1 MSCEY
6 VQERLSPLLDQRVS
20 ADERGVVLAH
30 LDVCKDCGAYLA
42 FLQDQR
48 SELRN
53 LAKPAMPVN
62 LRQKLQVIASRERAR
77 TLTRLTFEARVR
89 HAKDRL
95 HLVFDNMMRPFG
107 LPVASGLLSAI
118 ALFAMVAPSL
128 SSAHP
133 AVADR
138 GYWPGSGERSLA
150 TDLVTEPELTKMLP
164 TRDGP
169 VIEDPDLNTDSK
181 YQTVLELQI
190 SPDGRVWNWDVM
202 QGSLTPELK
211 QMILFSRFQPAT
223 VFGQPTWGEVIVL
236 FRHEYRYII
245 RG

>member
-6 VQERLSPLLDQRVS
+6 VQERLSPLLDERVS
-20 ADERGVVLAH
+20 AEERGVVLAH
-30 LDVCKDCGAYLA
+30 LDACKDCGARYA

-53 LAKPAMPVN
+53 LATPPVPAN
-62 LRQKLQVIASRERAR
+62 LRQRLLVMASRERAR
-77 TLTRLTFEARVR
+77 TLTRLTLQARVR
-89 HAKDRL
+89 HVTDRL
-95 HLVFDNMMRPFG
+95 HLLFDNMMRPFG
-107 LPVASGLLSAI
+107 LPIASGLLSAI
-118 ALFAMVAPSL
+118 ALFAMLAPSL

-133 AVADR
+133 AGADR
-138 GYWPGSGERSLA
+138 S
-150 TDLVTEPELTKMLP
+150 TDLVTEPEVTKLLP

-169 VIEDPDLNTDSK
+169 VIEDPDPNVDSK
-181 YQTVLELQI
+181 YQTILDLQI
-190 SPDGRVWNWDVM
+190 SPDGKVWNWDVM
-202 QGSLTPELK
+202 QGTLTPELK